1 MCEKILFGTMP
12 DGEPVY
18 LCRLDNR
25 RGTRAEILSLGG
37 IIRGI
42 WTVDRNGN
50 TADVVLGQDN
60 LRAYLENPSCS
71 GAVIGRV
78 ANRISGGRFTLSGRE
93 YRLEQNDRGNC
104 LHSGSG
110 NYAAR
115 NFKVEESGED
125 EVVLSLRDAGKG
137 GFPGE
142 AAVTVRYQLTED
154 HTLRVAYRADVS
166 GATPVNLTNHC
177 YFNLGGHGRPETGD
191 HTVMIRADYY
201 TAADENCIPTGE
213 ILRVEGTPLDLRQA
227 RPLGEAIEELSGSR
241 WDYGGFDHNY
251 VIAGRGFRLAAAAWD
266 PGSGRKL
273 EVYTDAPGMQ
283 FYTANHLNGVSKNKE
298 GASYPK
304 HCAYCFETQNFP
316 DAVNIGHFPNPIVM
330 EGGSMVTLTEFRFSV
345 AD

>member
-1 MCEKILFGTMP
+1 M
-12 DGEPVY
+12 
-18 LCRLDNR
+18 
-25 RGTRAEILSLGG
+25 
-37 IIRGI
+37 
-42 WTVDRNGN
+42 
-50 TADVVLGQDN
+50 
-60 LRAYLENPSCS
+60 
-71 GAVIGRV
+71 
-78 ANRISGGRFTLSGRE
+78 
-93 YRLEQNDRGNC
+93 
-104 LHSGSG
+104 
-110 NYAAR
+110 
-115 NFKVEESGED
+115 
-125 EVVLSLRDAGKG
+125 
-137 GFPGE
+137 
-142 AAVTVRYQLTED
+142 
-154 HTLRVAYRADVS
+154 
-166 GATPVNLTNHC
+166 NLTNHC

-213 ILRVEGTPLDLRQA
+213 ILQVEGTPLDLRQA
-227 RPLGEAIEELSGSR
+227 RPLGEAIEELSESR